1 MAATTQAERRL
12 ARGELTARVSPL
24 RVVVPERRDVPR
36 GRELRA
42 LARDAA
48 GGLLVV
54 GSAAALWAWFLAA
67 TL

>member
-24 RVVVPERRDVPR
+24 RVVARRDAPR